1 MKNIKKIIS
10 VVMACLI
17 LAGVFATSS
26 FAAGYIGKDK
36 AKEIALNHAGV
47 TADKVSFMK
56 CEFDRDDGIAV
67 YDVEFYFDRCEYN
80 YEINAKN
87 GKILKVEKDR
97 DFDFS
102 DVFFVH
108 WFDAIVSFIKN
119 LFK

>member
-1 MKNIKKIIS
+1 MKNIMKIIS

-67 YDVEFYFDRCEYN
+67 YDVEFYFDRCEYD

-87 GKILKVEKDR
+87 SRLRMTPSALISRLPIRSTSQRQRLKQ
-97 DFDFS
+97 S
-102 DVFFVH
+102 LLSTQ
-108 WFDAIVSFIKN
+108 A
-119 LFK
+119 

>member
-56 CEFDRDDGIAV
+56 CE
-67 YDVEFYFDRCEYN
+67 
-80 YEINAKN
+80 
-87 GKILKVEKDR
+87 
-97 DFDFS
+97 
-102 DVFFVH
+102 
-108 WFDAIVSFIKN
+108 
-119 LFK
+119 

>member
-56 CEFDRDDGIAV
+56 
-67 YDVEFYFDRCEYN
+67 
-80 YEINAKN
+80 
-87 GKILKVEKDR
+87 
-97 DFDFS
+97 
-102 DVFFVH
+102 
-108 WFDAIVSFIKN
+108 
-119 LFK
+119 